1 MSEEKAKLMEKELT
15 EKRKL
20 TSDVKDS
27 ISLKVFVNLVL
38 AIVVMGVFFILNSL
52 FVFKSTSIFK
62 VSCKIVS
69 IIGVIV
75 AIVLFEISFRKKKY
89 GFMANGIEL
98 LVSSVLIMFMPYLYY
113 VIAIK
118 YVRALII
125 VPVFLSIYYVIK
137 SIIAYRMMVKKHHD
151 SLSDVK
157 EILETDSK
165 SYLDEE
171 STKTI
176 KAKKEKSKNNNSKQS
191 TSMPKSKSVSK
202 ATVRKT
208 TENKPNNK
216 NTKSAKP
223 KANTPKKSTTKKTN
237 QK

>member
-20 TSDVKDS
+20 TSDVKDN

-38 AIVVMGVFFILNSL
+38 AIVVMGAFFILNSL
-52 FVFKSTSIFK
+52 FVFKSTTIFK
-62 VSCKIVS
+62 ISCKTVS

-75 AIVLFEISFRKKKY
+75 AIVLFEISFRKKRY

-98 LVSSVLIMFMPYLYY
+98 LVSSILIMFMPYLYY

-125 VPVFLSIYYVIK
+125 VPVFLSVYYVIK

-157 EILETDSK
+157 EILETDTK

-176 KAKKEKSKNNNSKQS
+176 KAKKEKSKNTNSKKTNS
-191 TSMPKSKSVSK
+191 TPKSKSVSK
-202 ATVRKT
+202 TTAKKT
-208 TENKPNNK
+208 TKNKTNNK
-216 NTKSAKP
+216 DTKSDKP
-223 KANTPKKSTTKKTN
+223 KANTTKKSTTKKTN
-237 QK
+237 KK